1 MGSDPFRVM
10 SVVSK
15 HVLLIDS
22 VVRGI
27 LLVRVSVRVFLFQD
41 PFNPYVD
48 GKGVDVVE
56 AKE

>member
-10 SVVSK
+10 SVVSE
-15 HVLLIDS
+15 HVLLVDA
-22 VVRGI
+22 VVRRI

-48 GKGVDVVE
+48 E

>member
-10 SVVSK
+10 SVVSE
-15 HVLLIDS
+15 HVLLVDA
-22 VVRGI
+22 VVRRI

-41 PFNPYVD
+41 SFNPYVD